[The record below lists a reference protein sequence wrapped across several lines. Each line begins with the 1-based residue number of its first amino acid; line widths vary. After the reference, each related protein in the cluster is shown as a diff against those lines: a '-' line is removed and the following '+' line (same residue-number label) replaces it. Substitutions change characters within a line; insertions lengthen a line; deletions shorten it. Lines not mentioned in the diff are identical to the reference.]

1 MPTSTGSCNHMWTK
15 IKNHFR
21 DLGFTNRLALY
32 ILFLLTAGLGG
43 GFYLAVTCIHQGFT
57 SSLACWTVVFTPMS
71 TALSV
76 VLSKV
81 VDKNKAENCGADGE
95 GVKYA
100 EAKASGFTG
109 SNNSPAI

>member
-1 MPTSTGSCNHMWTK
+1 MWKK
-15 IKNHFR
+15 IKAHFR
-21 DLGFTNRLALY
+21 DLGFTNRLAIY
-32 ILFLLTAGLGG
+32 ILALLALGLAG
-43 GFYLAVTCIHQGFT
+43 GFYLACTCIHEGFT

-81 VDKNKAENCGADGE
+81 VDKSKAENCGADGE

-100 EAKASGFTG
+100 AAKANGFQG
-109 SNNSPAI
+109 DQNSPAI